1 MLRILYTLL
10 MVGLIGGTAWAASG
24 YEPDNKKAGSG
35 AVGFVIL
42 TALQRSAAT

>member
-24 YEPDNKKAGSG
+24 YQPDDDKARSG

-42 TALQRSAAT
+42 AALQRSAG